1 MKWYHFGLIFLLVFG
16 GLFILEQQ
24 EEITTRLWENSC
36 QVEYDCL
43 VAAVNAA
50 TQVYFEGKGTEAE
63 ERLLEK
69 TAEAFF
75 QTLSFLH
82 EKNPDEAGRMKQK
95 EMVPVMAVF
104 DEEGFFL
111 YRRESGTVYG
121 WSARYDY
128 LSGGEIPEEF
138 FHMTG
143 ELIAQNIASAGDK
156 RKLKFSRGFE
166 GTWEKALSPGCVFA
180 AYVPEAVE
188 LSRNGRKNVIYAASK
203 ISKERFLVTKDMV
216 CHLVGCEGIS
226 PEDVLTEFLSQK
238 AAASYG
244 ATPCEFCLL
253 WESEEDVSR

>member
-111 YRRESGTVYG
+111 YHDQLNPCTLNEIALLTNYSKSTTSRT
-121 WSARYDY
+121 
-128 LSGGEIPEEF
+128 LS
-138 FHMTG
+138 
-143 ELIAQNIASAGDK
+143 NK
-156 RKLKFSRGFE
+156 
-166 GTWEKALSPGCVFA
+166 
-180 AYVPEAVE
+180 
-188 LSRNGRKNVIYAASK
+188 
-203 ISKERFLVTKDMV
+203 
-216 CHLVGCEGIS
+216 
-226 PEDVLTEFLSQK
+226 
-238 AAASYG
+238 
-244 ATPCEFCLL
+244 
-253 WESEEDVSR
+253 